1 MTIEY
6 TNRRKQKY
14 YLHQGQTK
22 TGKPKYFFSM
32 KTEGTLVETLP
43 ESYEIYENP
52 NAQVFL
58 RKIPPQIIT
67 PEEIDIVRAGLKKHA
82 KLIEHRDFM
91 LDVKNKN
98 IVVYLCDQN
107 IDSLGRLT
115 PPSAG
120 FDAERFSEVFGYSLT
135 YTPMMQFVLDD
146 IEDRTFII
154 QRWCFRGSIDDW
166 ITLDYSRDLK
176 ELVKKYGQH
185 LGKESFYDLM
195 PI

>member
-32 KTEGTLVETLP
+32 KTEGTLVNTLP
-43 ESYEIYENP
+43 EGYEIYENP

-67 PEEIDIVRAGLKKHA
+67 PEEIAIVRAGLKKHA

-115 PPSAG
+115 PAHAG
-120 FDAERFSEVFGYSLT
+120 FDAERFREALSYSLT

-146 IEDRTFII
+146 IEDRAFII
-154 QRWCFRGSIDDW
+154 ERWCFRGSIDDW
-166 ITLDYSRDLK
+166 ITLDYSSDLK

-195 PI
+195 PF